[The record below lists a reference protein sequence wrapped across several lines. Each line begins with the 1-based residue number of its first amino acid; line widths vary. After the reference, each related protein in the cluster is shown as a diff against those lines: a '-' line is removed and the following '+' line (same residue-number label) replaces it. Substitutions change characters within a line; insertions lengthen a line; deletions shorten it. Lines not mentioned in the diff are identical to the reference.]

1 MTYWG
6 MANAPVQIDTCY
18 PPFAGMDAY
27 YFLRTFLFYSR
38 HQSWV
43 LRRGHRRRR
52 GDDDVQPDEVGG
64 RHEPTRRIILRRA
77 VMPHTH
83 GRDVRE
89 HRREVV
95 RFFLFSCSYGQI
107 Y

>member
-1 MTYWG
+1 MS
-6 MANAPVQIDTCY
+6 ILLFRTCL
-18 PPFAGMDAY
+18 PIP
-27 YFLRTFLFYSR
+27 TFLFFSR

-95 RFFLFSCSYGQI
+95 RLFQLSYEQFD
-107 Y
+107 

>member
-1 MTYWG
+1 M
-6 MANAPVQIDTCY
+6 
-18 PPFAGMDAY
+18 FH
-27 YFLRTFLFYSR
+27 SR
-38 HQSWV
+38 NQSWV

-64 RHEPTRRIILRRA
+64 RHEPTRRIILGRA

-95 RFFLFSCSYGQI
+95 RLFQLSYEQFD
-107 Y
+107 